1 MYICKMNS
9 KSNRLI
15 NHCFREQIN
24 RCKDNIVKFTFTEY
38 ETFWKN
44 HKPGNFYE
52 LKNRNG
58 SSEICQIAYFPLN
71 STYVHEKEEKKLKYH
86 DDLYA
91 LIEIKIKD
99 GTDFREVPV
108 RFLKAKD

>member
-1 MYICKMNS
+1 MNS

-24 RCKDNIVKFTFTEY
+24 RCKDSVVKFTFTEY
-38 ETFWKN
+38 ENFWKD
-44 HKPGNFYE
+44 HQPGKIYE

-58 SSEICQIAYFPLN
+58 STEICHVAYFPLN
-71 STYVHEKEEKKLKYH
+71 CTYVHDEKDKEEKKLKYH

-108 RFLKAKD
+108 RFLTAKNE